1 MASVFGT
8 RSCDDTLE
16 KVLCLFLDGLS
27 SASVTFREGC
37 DWQSQVICLSSR
49 GKEAWE
55 LSLEFS
61 ARKGLLNGVWWHMP
75 IILALRG
82 LRKED
87 PELEA
92 SWSDTARLYFSKG
105 W

>member
-1 MASVFGT
+1 M
-8 RSCDDTLE
+8 
-16 KVLCLFLDGLS
+16 CLY
-27 SASVTFREGC
+27 
-37 DWQSQVICLSSR
+37 SR

-55 LSLEFS
+55 LSLELS
-61 ARKGLLNGVWWHMP
+61 ARKGAPERSVGHMP

-82 LRKED
+82 LREED

-92 SWSDTARLYFSKG
+92 SPSDTARLFFSKG